1 MNIVNGKIECGIK
14 IKISRLRKSRMKSPK
29 EKFVSN
35 EIYSNE
41 IQKLLHKKVFAKS
54 KYFYSTKNPPKNP
67 TKIKPMGAPSRVS
80 TIKSYLVCMLI
91 LNLYFVNIFRLKSRE
106 SEKKLILIYSL
117 TKEQTIRDG
126 SIKSLHTFLKSKG
139 LVKNPDSVVLIE
151 IRNILWGKKYEKS
164 RTTVD
169 IPLRIY
175 INNFSPSLK
184 VICWFSMCK
193 RFFIISQEQRR
204 NPQLILVLKE
214 FIFDKVVYSEL
225 GSGQVKKLITTQ
237 SNIAY
242 QPLIFEYEN
251 FTAKKFMI
259 WYSSNSVP
267 IEYKNKKLKRFTINP
282 SVYIDMR
289 IDEHWVWTE
298 EHKNYL
304 SKYSK
309 ATILVK
315 QSLMFYNSENLNA
328 SSKIIDVLVFDVTP
342 MDNTEITRNSIFTK
356 RECINFINEITS
368 CVKMLNQTNSRV
380 YRVKLKHKRGFS
392 KNHSS
397 DYLKFIDQKVRNFEL
412 DIIESHQNLY
422 DLISNSKLVIGFPF
436 TSPVVIG
443 QELNK
448 PSIFYC
454 SSKLLP
460 RARKGQE
467 PALIQS
473 QTSLYSYMEKVLVK
487 ST

>member
-1 MNIVNGKIECGIK
+1 MKIVNGKIKCG
-14 IKISRLRKSRMKSPK
+14 IKISRLQKSRMKSPQ
-29 EKFVSN
+29 EKCAGN

-54 KYFYSTKNPPKNP
+54 NYLHSTKNPPKNS
-67 TKIKPMGAPSRVS
+67 TKIKPMDAPSRVS
-80 TIKSYLVCMLI
+80 TIKSYLICILI
-91 LNLYFVNIFRLKSRE
+91 LNVYFINIFRLKSKE
-106 SEKKLILIYSL
+106 SGENLILIYSL
-117 TKEQTIRDG
+117 TKEQAIRDG
-126 SIKSLHTFLKSKG
+126 SIKSLYTFLKSKD
-139 LVKNPDSVVLIE
+139 LVKNHDSVVLIE
-151 IRNILWGKKYEKS
+151 IRNILWGKKHEKA

-175 INNFSPSLK
+175 INNFSPTLK

-193 RFFIISQEQRR
+193 RFFRIIQEQRR
-204 NPQLILVLKE
+204 NPQLISVLKE
-214 FIFDKVVYSEL
+214 FIFDEVVYSEL
-225 GSGQVKKLITTQ
+225 GSDQVNKLITTQ
-237 SNIAY
+237 NNLAF

-267 IEYKNKKLKRFTINP
+267 IEYKNKKLKCFTINP

-298 EHKNYL
+298 KHKNYL

-309 ATILVK
+309 ALISVK
-315 QSLMFYNSENLNA
+315 QSLMFYSPENLNA
-328 SSKIIDVLVFDVTP
+328 PSKIIDVLIFDVTP
-342 MDNTEITRNSIFTK
+342 RDNIEITGNSIYTK
-356 RECINFINEITS
+356 RECINFINEITA
-368 CVKMLNQTNSRV
+368 CVKMLNQTNSTV
-380 YRVKLKHKRGFS
+380 YTVNLKHKRRFS

-397 DYLKFIDQKVRNFEL
+397 DYLKFIDQKSRNFEL

-448 PSIFYC
+448 PSIFYY

-460 RARKGQE
+460 KARKGQK
-467 PALIQS
+467 PPLIQS
-473 QTSLYSYMEKVLVK
+473 QTELYSYMEKVLVK

>member
-67 TKIKPMGAPSRVS
+67 IKIKPMGAPSRVS
-80 TIKSYLVCMLI
+80 TIKSYLICILI
-91 LNLYFVNIFRLKSRE
+91 LNVYFINIFRLKS
-106 SEKKLILIYSL
+106 KKSGENLILIYSL
-117 TKEQTIRDG
+117 TKEQAIRDG
-126 SIKSLHTFLKSKG
+126 SIKSLYTFLKSKD
-139 LVKNPDSVVLIE
+139 LVKNSDSVVLIE
-151 IRNILWGKKYEKS
+151 IRNILWGKKYKKA

-175 INNFSPSLK
+175 INNFSPTLK

-193 RFFIISQEQRR
+193 RFFRIIQEQRR

-225 GSGQVKKLITTQ
+225 GSGQVTKLITTQ
-237 SNIAY
+237 NHIAC

-282 SVYIDMR
+282 SVYIDTR

-304 SKYSK
+304 SKYSE
-309 ATILVK
+309 AIILVK
-315 QSLMFYNSENLNA
+315 QSLMFYNPENLNA
-328 SSKIIDVLVFDVTP
+328 SGKIIDVLVFDVTP
-342 MDNTEITRNSIFTK
+342 TDNTEITRNSIYTK
-356 RECINFINEITS
+356 RECINFINEITAS
-368 CVKMLNQTNSRV
+368 VKMLNQTNSRV
-380 YRVKLKHKRGFS
+380 YRVKLKHKRRFS

-397 DYLKFIDQKVRNFEL
+397 DYSKFIDQKVRNFEL
-412 DIIESHQNLY
+412 DVIESHHNLY

-460 RARKGQE
+460 RARKGQR
-467 PALIQS
+467 PPLIQS
-473 QTSLYSYMEKVLVK
+473 QTSLYSYMEKILVK